1 MALTHS
7 DHKRIASTIAQELKR
22 VLSDANGQR
31 VLAKHQARIGPK
43 APPPLADPAMPN
55 GSEDD
60 ILEEMA
66 LSDAGEGPRAEGV
79 EDLTAGRKKVSPF
92 SKGGSSFKG
101 KPHRMG

>member
-7 DHKRIASTIAQELKR
+7 DHKRIAMTIAQELKR

-43 APPPLADPAMPN
+43 GLPPLADPAMPN

-66 LSDAGEGPRAEGV
+66 LSDAGEGPGAEGV
-79 EDLTAGRKKVSPF
+79 EDIHLGKKKLAPF
-92 SKGGSSFKG
+92 AKGGSSFKG
-101 KPHRMG
+101 KQHRAG